1 MPFRQL
7 HFQYSWFAIGLFEK
21 SILQW
26 RERRTGFTST
36 FSRPIFQK
44 GQLHLRRYQG
54 RLLHFLQYWLPFV
67 QVRTGR
73 FICQDL
79 FGFEFCWINAQ
90 SNEFSGSAQR
100 LQTIW
105 RTNYWSGMWQKFLI
119 SILILNHPNSS
130 YYNSILKH
138 VDLLSGQNLTIL
150 VYRLLPAYFFR
161 KPKTIIFYQLLQLL
175 D

>member
-1 MPFRQL
+1 MDVPFRQL
-7 HFQYSWFAIGLFEK
+7 HFQHSWFAIGLFEK

-26 RERRTGFTST
+26 RECGTGFTST

-54 RLLHFLQYWLPFV
+54 RLLYFLQHWLSFV
-67 QVRTGR
+67 QVGTGW

-105 RTNYWSGMWQKFLI
+105 RTNYWSGMWPKLLI
-119 SILILNHPNSS
+119 VIFNPSNS
-130 YYNSILKH
+130 YYNGIM
-138 VDLLSGQNLTIL
+138 TIL
-150 VYRLLPAYFFR
+150 LVCC
-161 KPKTIIFYQLLQLL
+161 
-175 D
+175 